1 MVSKVCSDWI
11 GRQFILQKWGQRRI
25 KDFSMRILIACDKF
39 KGSLSALEACQALRD
54 GFSDEDSSLDLVVC
68 PVADGGRDLPNP

>member
-1 MVSKVCSDWI
+1 
-11 GRQFILQKWGQRRI
+11 
-25 KDFSMRILIACDKF
+25 MRILIACDKF

-68 PVADGGRDLPNP
+68 PVADGGEGFAEAIVSAQNGR